1 MMKIMKKAFA
11 MFVAVFTL
19 LATLCMVPVSAAGT
33 VVAQLYGRIEDN
45 GQAIYKM
52 VLDYGNVKVSGVD
65 KDTYTVH
72 AKTSTEG
79 KRPAD
84 ETAYGDKDQDRT
96 IVRVEEKGTKVEIYF
111 DENDGAAGTLS
122 YLATGARNIP
132 VDIEYTVTQ
141 NTPVKVSAMDG
152 TDLGEDTFVY
162 SCTNTVEDEE
172 TAKFTSV
179 KVDNGINYQYYDAGD
194 ADSLIVWFHGNGEGD
209 YKGSQNNVAQLLANR
224 GTVAWATDEAQEIF
238 GKAHVMSFQAPDTWY
253 YAQKDGLLEK
263 AYNEIQ
269 EVISKKGIDP
279 KKVYVSGCSAGGY
292 MTTRMLI
299 KYPNLFKAAMINCPA
314 LDVATKR
321 GGETPTDEELASLK
335 NSPTAIWLVQG
346 ATDGTVNTEDCS
358 KRLFKALTDGQ
369 ELVESR
375 HEQALDSDF
384 TTTETKD
391 GKYKISLYDT
401 TEAGKLQF
409 GEDFDQDDVKTLVEF
424 SNHWSWIY
432 TLNNNPE
439 SADGTSI
446 WKWAA
451 NYNVTDTSTKTDDK
465 TDNTQKPSQPTTD
478 KTTNS
483 VKTGDNTVMSSY
495 AIMMLLAAGAYTAI
509 KKKAE

>member
-269 EVISKKGIDP
+269 DVISKKGINP

-321 GGETPTDEELASLK
+321 GGETPTDEE
-335 NSPTAIWLVQG
+335 
-346 ATDGTVNTEDCS
+346 
-358 KRLFKALTDGQ
+358 
-369 ELVESR
+369 
-375 HEQALDSDF
+375 
-384 TTTETKD
+384 
-391 GKYKISLYDT
+391 
-401 TEAGKLQF
+401 
-409 GEDFDQDDVKTLVEF
+409 
-424 SNHWSWIY
+424 
-432 TLNNNPE
+432 
-439 SADGTSI
+439 
-446 WKWAA
+446 
-451 NYNVTDTSTKTDDK
+451 
-465 TDNTQKPSQPTTD
+465 
-478 KTTNS
+478 
-483 VKTGDNTVMSSY
+483 
-495 AIMMLLAAGAYTAI
+495 
-509 KKKAE
+509 

>member
-1 MMKIMKKAFA
+1 MKIMKKAFA

-172 TAKFTSV
+172 IYICKSR
-179 KVDNGINYQYYDAGD
+179 Q
-194 ADSLIVWFHGNGEGD
+194 
-209 YKGSQNNVAQLLANR
+209 
-224 GTVAWATDEAQEIF
+224 
-238 GKAHVMSFQAPDTWY
+238 WY
-253 YAQKDGLLEK
+253 
-263 AYNEIQ
+263 
-269 EVISKKGIDP
+269 
-279 KKVYVSGCSAGGY
+279 
-292 MTTRMLI
+292 
-299 KYPNLFKAAMINCPA
+299 
-314 LDVATKR
+314 
-321 GGETPTDEELASLK
+321 
-335 NSPTAIWLVQG
+335 
-346 ATDGTVNTEDCS
+346 
-358 KRLFKALTDGQ
+358 
-369 ELVESR
+369 
-375 HEQALDSDF
+375 
-384 TTTETKD
+384 
-391 GKYKISLYDT
+391 
-401 TEAGKLQF
+401 
-409 GEDFDQDDVKTLVEF
+409 
-424 SNHWSWIY
+424 
-432 TLNNNPE
+432 
-439 SADGTSI
+439 
-446 WKWAA
+446 
-451 NYNVTDTSTKTDDK
+451 
-465 TDNTQKPSQPTTD
+465 
-478 KTTNS
+478 
-483 VKTGDNTVMSSY
+483 
-495 AIMMLLAAGAYTAI
+495 
-509 KKKAE
+509 